1 MTDQFVGAKK
11 ITLETHCKD
20 ADASAKPIVIAAHH
34 NNVLNSSVWPLVAKE
49 LVEKMPIALPETTEL
64 NAHVLPISWVKPDP
78 DVTLNVPDMTI
89 AKTTRHA

>member
-1 MTDQFVGAKK
+1 
-11 ITLETHCKD
+11 
-20 ADASAKPIVIAAHH
+20 VIAAHH

>member
-1 MTDQFVGAKK
+1 MSKTVMFWWHNFIWQ

-49 LVEKMPIALPETTEL
+49 VFFMIFFLLFQIDFET
-64 NAHVLPISWVKPDP
+64 IF
-78 DVTLNVPDMTI
+78 
-89 AKTTRHA
+89 